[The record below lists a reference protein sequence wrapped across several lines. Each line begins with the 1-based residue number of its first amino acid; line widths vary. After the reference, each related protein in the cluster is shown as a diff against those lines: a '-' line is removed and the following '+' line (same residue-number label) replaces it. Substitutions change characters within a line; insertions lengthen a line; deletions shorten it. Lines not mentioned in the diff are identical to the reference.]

1 ADHTFLSTKC
11 AVIHLDCYKTFIYTF
26 LMLWFFSTIRILMN
40 DYELFIKI
48 NDAILLEFDV
58 FKPWEKT
65 MLLSTQNQM
74 MDKYPLS
81 EEQIQL
87 LNKVLNKKR
96 TKKRRKK

>member
-1 ADHTFLSTKC
+1 
-11 AVIHLDCYKTFIYTF
+11 
-26 LMLWFFSTIRILMN
+26 MN

-65 MLLSTQNQM
+65 LLLSAQNQM

-96 TKKRRKK
+96 PKKRKKR

>member
-1 ADHTFLSTKC
+1 
-11 AVIHLDCYKTFIYTF
+11 
-26 LMLWFFSTIRILMN
+26 MN

-48 NDAILLEFDV
+48 NGAILLEFDV

-65 MLLSTQNQM
+65 MLLSAQNQM

-87 LNKVLNKKR
+87 LNNVLNKKR
-96 TKKRRKK
+96 PKKRRKK

>member
-1 ADHTFLSTKC
+1 
-11 AVIHLDCYKTFIYTF
+11 
-26 LMLWFFSTIRILMN
+26 MN
-40 DYELFIKI
+40 DYDLFIKI

-65 MLLSTQNQM
+65 LLLSAQNQM

-96 TKKRRKK
+96 PKKRRKR

>member
-1 ADHTFLSTKC
+1 
-11 AVIHLDCYKTFIYTF
+11 
-26 LMLWFFSTIRILMN
+26 MN

-65 MLLSTQNQM
+65 MLLSAQNQM
-74 MDKYPLS
+74 MDKYPIS

-87 LNKVLNKKR
+87 LNNVLNKKR
-96 TKKRRKK
+96 PKKRRKK

>member
-1 ADHTFLSTKC
+1 
-11 AVIHLDCYKTFIYTF
+11 
-26 LMLWFFSTIRILMN
+26 MN

-65 MLLSTQNQM
+65 MLLSAQNQM

-87 LNKVLNKKR
+87 LNNVLNKKR
-96 TKKRRKK
+96 PKKRRKNKAILSYIVWLLILMTSLWLD